1 MRLLSSCFLLIL
13 YYPEGNAM
21 SLLSKFYIRSL
32 KQHNH
37 STSRASA
44 CVKLLVTNIS
54 DKKYIKGSNARLK
67 LGPFK
72 TMSRPY
78 LSLQEDSP
86 ALAYGGVDSLIV
98 GRDATCDCVVLA
110 ATG

>member
-1 MRLLSSCFLLIL
+1 
-13 YYPEGNAM
+13 M

-78 LSLQEDSP
+78 VSLQEDSP

-98 GRDATCDCVVLA
+98 GRDATCNCVVLA